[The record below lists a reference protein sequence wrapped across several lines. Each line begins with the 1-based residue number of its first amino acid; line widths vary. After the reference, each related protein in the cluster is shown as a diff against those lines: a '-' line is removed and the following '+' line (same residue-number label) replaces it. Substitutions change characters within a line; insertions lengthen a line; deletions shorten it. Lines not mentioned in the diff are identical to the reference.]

1 MGFTAP
7 IPPLIKNI
15 FFSVPMARGP
25 IAAKSEAIGHVSF
38 PLIAKISPDDNKII
52 ARFPF

>member
-1 MGFTAP
+1 
-7 IPPLIKNI
+7 
-15 FFSVPMARGP
+15 MARRP
-25 IAAKSEAIGHVSF
+25 IAAKSEAIGYDSF

>member
-1 MGFTAP
+1 MGFPTP
-7 IPPLIKNI
+7 IPPLIKDI
-15 FFSVPMARGP
+15 FFSSPDGWQAD
-25 IAAKSEAIGHVSF
+25 KSEAIGQDSF